1 MRIAYLWSFHELCL
15 APDNELNRKYRK
27 YVDNLAGMSGEEV
40 PTSEHGFNEASIP

>member
-1 MRIAYLWSFHELCL
+1 MRIADLWSFHELCL
-15 APDNELNRKYRK
+15 APDNELNRK